1 MTLPE
6 LEEQEP
12 FRGPLVRAGKFALCP
27 NKLFPTR
34 GRGRISCVFLGCCW
48 YFHCCQVVES
58 CWKQITQSMEPGD
71 RVVLIAVD
79 DSEDSQKAFVWAIEN
94 VYREGD
100 QIHLVHVVP
109 RLAFAA
115 QYGVP
120 PVDFVPAA
128 ENSTY
133 ESAVQRAEQ
142 FIIDRFVKQLPA
154 NVKAPVVHIIK
165 VGFL

>member
-1 MTLPE
+1 MPKNRLI
-6 LEEQEP
+6 
-12 FRGPLVRAGKFALCP
+12 A
-27 NKLFPTR
+27 
-34 GRGRISCVFLGCCW
+34 
-48 YFHCCQVVES
+48 
-58 CWKQITQSMEPGD
+58 MEPGD
-71 RVVLIAVD
+71 RVLLIAVD
-79 DSEDSQKAFVWAIEN
+79 DSEHSQKAFTWSIEN

-128 ENSTY
+128 ENNTY

-165 VGFL
+165 SEVDTESVGHVLCKKADELDAVAICMATHNKGRMAEFFLGSVTQYCTHHSKRPVIIVPTK